1 MNGPNMDS
9 ERLLYDDGHSGCRRR
24 GDRKNPTWPPGFGL
38 GTGRSRCSI
47 ACLDNKLCQTPGRPV
62 HVLDVLGSP
71 HWRIAD
77 FNLYLR
83 WRSTL
88 LVAPRAA
95 AEQASL
101 KRHVSE
107 PHITGDRLMV
117 FVGLRYDVIALR
129 RRLAQSTSDRWC
141 LPPIGRHHR
150 DDPESR
156 RLRWPGCRRE
166 R

>member
-47 ACLDNKLCQTPGRPV
+47 ACLDNRLSQTPGRPV
-62 HVLDVLGSP
+62 HVLGSR
-71 HWRIAD
+71 HWRIDD
-77 FNLYLR
+77 FDLYLR
-83 WRSTL
+83 WSSTL
-88 LVAPRAA
+88 LVAPRTA
-95 AEQASL
+95 AEPASL
-101 KRHVSE
+101 KRRVSE
-107 PHITGDRLMV
+107 PHSSGDRLMV
-117 FVGLRYDVIALR
+117 VVGLRYDVIALH
-129 RRLAQSTSDRWC
+129 RRLAQSASDRWC
-141 LPPIGRHHR
+141 LPPIGRDHR
-150 DDPESR
+150 GDPASR